1 MRWCE
6 RQNWLAT
13 DPSYEIR
20 AKKQPICDSLFC
32 ILCGNC
38 GEFLTD
44 LCGEREFLAT
54 RRCERRNTKQK
65 ETLKFCTLA
74 LVVPCGAGVALI
86 YFT

>member
-1 MRWCE
+1 MRVTK
-6 RQNWLAT
+6 LITT

-20 AKKQPICDSLFC
+20 ARKQPICDSLFW
-32 ILCGNC
+32 ILCENC

-44 LCGEREFLAT
+44 LCGEREFRASGAV
-54 RRCERRNTKQK
+54 RGEIQSKK
-65 ETLKFCTLA
+65 ETLICCALA